1 MNLTSLVDL
10 AIAITVAEA
19 LAVFAWWK
27 VTGDGPEPMGWM
39 PNLAAGLLLMAALR
53 LSSVDAPIAWIVLC
67 LSASGVAHGVDL
79 ARRWPRRR
87 RAARARVAST
97 G

>member
-1 MNLTSLVDL
+1 MSLTSLVDL
-10 AIAITVAEA
+10 AIAITLVEA
-19 LAVFAWWK
+19 IVVFGWWK
-27 VTGDGPEPMGWM
+27 FTGDGPEPMGWM
-39 PNLAAGLLLMAALR
+39 PNLAAGLLLMVALR
-53 LSSVDAPIAWIVLC
+53 LASVDAPVAWIVLC